1 MFSEFV
7 LCVRFRQRRGE
18 IMSGKKSKEKFTI
31 QMTGEGMEISSGKG
45 RRLAFSACD
54 ALMLLDILKAE
65 EENLRRI
72 ADEASPLPM
81 RMFTTE
87 SKRA

>member
-1 MFSEFV
+1 MTLSDKKIKE
-7 LCVRFRQRRGE
+7 RF
-18 IMSGKKSKEKFTI
+18 II
-31 QMTGEGMEISSGKG
+31 QMTDEGMEISRGKG
-45 RRLAFSACD
+45 QRLRFSACD
-54 ALMLLDILKAE
+54 SLMLLDILKAE

-87 SKRA
+87 PAK

>member
-1 MFSEFV
+1 MNVAVEK
-7 LCVRFRQRRGE
+7 
-18 IMSGKKSKEKFTI
+18 IKKKFII
-31 QMTGEGMEISSGKG
+31 QMTEEGMEISSGRG
-45 RRLAFSACD
+45 RRLRFSACD

-81 RMFTTE
+81 RIQFQT
-87 SKRA
+87 